1 MAGTNRR
8 LFPES
13 LQNRFLKLL
22 APLVNALAK
31 RGIHPNSLTLAG
43 LVITCM
49 ATAALVKGHLRTGG
63 LLILLGGLC
72 DCIDGNLARSTGKA
86 TRFGALLDSVIDRY
100 AEFVMFMGIAVYF
113 ITLNNY
119 FILVVTFIAL
129 CGSIMVS
136 YTRARAESLG
146 FESKAGMTQ
155 RAERIVFLGFGAL
168 IHPMVFKLSI
178 WLVAILSN
186 TTALQRLRHAS
197 KQETRLNDQK
207 PAVDERKGY
216 GEK

>member
-8 LFPES
+8 FIPES
-13 LQNRFLKLL
+13 LQNKFLRLL
-22 APLVNALAK
+22 DPLVRALAK
-31 RGIHPNSLTLAG
+31 RKIHANSLTLAG
-43 LVITCM
+43 FVITCM
-49 ATAALVKGHLRTGG
+49 AAVALSKGSLRTGG

-72 DCIDGNLARSTGKA
+72 DGIDGNLARSTGKT

-100 AEFVMFMGIAVYF
+100 SEFVMFLGIAA
-113 ITLNNY
+113 Y
-119 FILVVTFIAL
+119 FILLKNHFILIVTFMAL

-168 IHPMVFKLSI
+168 IHPMVFKLSV
-178 WLVAILSN
+178 WLVAILAN
-186 TTALQRLRHAS
+186 VTALQRLRKAYRQS
-197 KQETRLNDQK
+197 KTKKDQK
-207 PAVDERKGY
+207 PKITEPRN
-216 GEK
+216 

>member
-8 LFPES
+8 LIPES
-13 LQNRFLKLL
+13 LQNKFLRLL
-22 APLVNALAK
+22 DPLVRALAK
-31 RGIHPNSLTLAG
+31 RKIHPNSLTLAG
-43 LVITCM
+43 FVITCM
-49 ATAALVKGHLRTGG
+49 AAVALSKGSLRTGG

-72 DCIDGNLARSTGKA
+72 DGIDGNLARSTGKT

-100 AEFVMFMGIAVYF
+100 SEFVMFLGIAA
-113 ITLNNY
+113 Y
-119 FILVVTFIAL
+119 FILLKNHFILIVTFMAL

-168 IHPMVFKLSI
+168 IHPMVFKLSV
-178 WLVAILSN
+178 WLVAILAN
-186 TTALQRLRHAS
+186 VTALQRLRKAYRQS
-197 KQETRLNDQK
+197 KTKKDQK
-207 PAVDERKGY
+207 PKITEPRN
-216 GEK
+216 

>member
-1 MAGTNRR
+1 MGYPMAGINRR
-8 LFPES
+8 LLPES
-13 LQNRFLKLL
+13 LQNRFLRLL
-22 APLVNALAK
+22 DPLVRALAK
-31 RGIHPNSLTLAG
+31 RGIHPHSLTLAG
-43 LVITCM
+43 FVLTCM
-49 ATAALVKGHLRTGG
+49 AAVALSKGGLRTGG

-72 DCIDGNLARSTGKA
+72 DIIDGNLARCSGKA

-100 AEFVMFMGIAVYF
+100 SEFVMFLGIAAYF
-113 ITLNNY
+113 IILKNY
-119 FILVVTFIAL
+119 FILVGTFIAL

-186 TTALQRLRHAS
+186 ITALQRLHRS
-197 KQETRLNDQK
+197 YQLNKTKNRQEQIITRTQD
-207 PAVDERKGY
+207 
-216 GEK
+216 

>member
-8 LFPES
+8 LLPER
-13 LQNRFLKLL
+13 LQNKFLRLL
-22 APLVNALAK
+22 DPLVRALAK
-31 RGIHPNSLTLAG
+31 RKIHPNSLTLAG
-43 LVITCM
+43 FVITCM
-49 ATAALVKGHLRTGG
+49 AAVALSKGSLRTGG

-72 DCIDGNLARSTGKA
+72 DGIDGNLARSTGKT

-100 AEFVMFMGIAVYF
+100 SEFVMFLGIAAYF
-113 ITLNNY
+113 IMLKNY
-119 FILVVTFIAL
+119 FILIVTFIAL

-155 RAERIVFLGFGAL
+155 RAERIVFLGLGAL

-186 TTALQRLRHAS
+186 ITALQRLRHAA
-197 KQETRLNDQK
+197 KQESRISDQT
-207 PAVDERKGY
+207 PTVDEQG
-216 GEK
+216 

>member
-1 MAGTNRR
+1 MVATNRR
-8 LFPES
+8 LLPER
-13 LQNRFLKLL
+13 LQNKFLRLL
-22 APLVNALAK
+22 DPLVRALAK
-31 RGIHPNSLTLAG
+31 RKIHPNSLTLAG
-43 LVITCM
+43 FVITCM
-49 ATAALVKGHLRTGG
+49 AAVALSKGSLRTGG

-72 DCIDGNLARSTGKA
+72 DTLDGNLARSTDKT
-86 TRFGALLDSVIDRY
+86 TRFGALLDSVMDRY
-100 AEFVMFMGIAVYF
+100 SEFVMFLGIAAYF
-113 ITLNNY
+113 IILKND

-186 TTALQRLRHAS
+186 ITALQRLRQAARHDAS
-197 KQETRLNDQK
+197 PGSQK
-207 PAVDERKGY
+207 PPIDP
-216 GEK
+216 